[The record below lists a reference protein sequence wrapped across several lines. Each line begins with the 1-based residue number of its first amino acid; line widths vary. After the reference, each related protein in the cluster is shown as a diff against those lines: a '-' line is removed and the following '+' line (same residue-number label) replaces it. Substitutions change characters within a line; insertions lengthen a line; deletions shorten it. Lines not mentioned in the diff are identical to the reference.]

1 MTMANSHLNL
11 RAQYDDF
18 LRGQRFN
25 VISRIETSVDDFVQR
40 SRNLQNGPKK
50 GLSGAADAVGWGC
63 PRVRIAL
70 SELRSENPRLEQR
83 LREDPLRHLRALEDA
98 CHEIAKETRQGYD
111 KNDVRIKVAVAGPI
125 AASASSPRD
134 LTSSSLRQLVCVE
147 GVATKVSS
155 IKPKVVKSVHYCPST
170 SQHEERDYVDATDPQ
185 LGLPALDSNGQ
196 ELADSIINI
205 TSSVY
210 PTKDKDGNLL
220 ETEYGLSRFKDHQTV
235 VLQEMPERAPM
246 GQLPRSVELILDH
259 DLVDKIKP
267 GDRIQVVGV
276 YRAMATST
284 SGQASTSGLFQ
295 TAVLVNNIQVL
306 GRDSSRLEFSP
317 EDIREIKAL
326 GKRDNILDILGRSIA
341 PSIHGHDIIKK
352 ALALQLLSGCEKNLA
367 NGTHLRGDINILMVG
382 DPSTAKSQLLRA
394 AMTIAPLAVSTTGKG
409 SSGVG
414 LTAAV
419 TSDPDTRERRLEAG
433 AMVLADRG
441 LVCVDEFDKMSEV
454 DRVAIHEAMEQQT
467 VTIAKA
473 GIHASLNARCSV
485 LAAANPVYGQYD
497 RRRRMQ
503 ENIGLPD
510 SLLSRF
516 DLLFVV
522 LDQLDPESDRKIA
535 SHVISGHRYRNRLDF
550 GEYDDEDDSD
560 DEGITMGNSKTH
572 SIWQVSQ
579 KGRMSTDFTQLE
591 SEEDDDPH
599 SDDVLQHDFL
609 RKYLRF
615 AKQRYKP
622 TLTEEARECIAN
634 RYGEMRSRQDERTL
648 PVTARSLETII
659 RLATAHAKA
668 RLSPVVEADPDC
680 AAALDILSFAL
691 YHDNK
696 NNYENPTTY
705 NIGTEGR
712 PITPELPEKE
722 STFISEDEAGNVK
735 KRMRMDDELAKS
747 SNISSTQIWDKLNQT
762 GEGEISIE
770 DLCGD
775 GMDKSSVLETLEIM
789 EQEGR
794 VMTSD
799 GIVYQID

>member
-1 MTMANSHLNL
+1 M
-11 RAQYDDF
+11 
-18 LRGQRFN
+18 G
-25 VISRIETSVDDFVQR
+25 IS
-40 SRNLQNGPKK
+40 
-50 GLSGAADAVGWGC
+50 
-63 PRVRIAL
+63 
-70 SELRSENPRLEQR
+70 
-83 LREDPLRHLRALEDA
+83 
-98 CHEIAKETRQGYD
+98 
-111 KNDVRIKVAVAGPI
+111 GPI
-125 AASASSPRD
+125 SASSWSPRD

-155 IKPKVVKSVHYCPST
+155 IKPKVVKSVHFCPAT
-170 SQHEERDYVDATDPQ
+170 SQHEEREYVDATDPQ

-196 ELADSIINI
+196 ELADSVVNV

-210 PTKDKDGNLL
+210 PTKDKNGNPL
-220 ETEYGLSRFKDHQTV
+220 ETEFGLSRYKDHQTV

-276 YRAMATST
+276 YRALASSI
-284 SGQASTSGLFQ
+284 SGQSSTSGLFK
-295 TAVLVNNIQVL
+295 TVLLVNNIQVL
-306 GRDSSRLEFSP
+306 GRESSRLEFSP
-317 EDIREIKAL
+317 EDIREIKSL
-326 GKRDNILDILGRSIA
+326 GKRSDILNILGRSMA
-341 PSIHGHDIIKK
+341 PSIHGHGVIKK
-352 ALALQLLSGCEKNLA
+352 ALILQLLSGCEKNLA

-382 DPSTAKSQLLRA
+382 DPSTAKSQLLRS

-441 LVCVDEFDKMSEV
+441 IVCVDEFDKMSEI

-497 RRRRMQ
+497 RKRRMQ

-535 SHVISGHRYRNRLDF
+535 SHVISGHRYRPSHGNFNDASD
-550 GEYDDEDDSD
+550 GENDDSEEEDDSGTD
-560 DEGITMGNSKTH
+560 RKINSV
-572 SIWQVSQ
+572 WQIN
-579 KGRMSTDFTQLE
+579 RTRRNDTDLSWIGTEEQDQL
-591 SEEDDDPH
+591 DA
-599 SDDVLQHDFL
+599 DDVLQHDFL
-609 RKYLRF
+609 RKFLRF
-615 AKQRYKP
+615 AKHRVKP
-622 TLTEEARECIAN
+622 VLTEEAKECIAN

-668 RLSPVVEADPDC
+668 RLSPIVEAEPDC
-680 AAALDILSFAL
+680 STALEILSFAL
-691 YHDNK
+691 YHDNNHSGSNHASK
-696 NNYENPTTY
+696 ILDSHN
-705 NIGTEGR
+705 R
-712 PITPELPEKE
+712 PQTPDLLEKDAQDE
-722 STFISEDEAGNVK
+722 SDNLQEKQK
-735 KRMRMDDELAKS
+735 KRMRVGDDTS
-747 SNISSTQIWDKLNQT
+747 RRIDIFTHIWDTLNRS
-762 GEGEISIE
+762 GNGEIPVTALYENDSDRAEI
-770 DLCGD
+770 LQA
-775 GMDKSSVLETLEIM
+775 LETM
-789 EQEGR
+789 ENDGR
-794 VMTSD
+794 IMTSD
-799 GIVYQID
+799 GRVYQID

>member
-1 MTMANSHLNL
+1 MANSHLNL

-40 SRNLQNGPKK
+40 SRKLQNGSNK
-50 GLSGAADAVGWGC
+50 GSNGAIDAVGWGC
-63 PRVRIAL
+63 PRVRFAL

-83 LREDPLRHLRALEDA
+83 LRADPLRHLRALEDA

-111 KNDVRIKVAVAGPI
+111 KNDVRIKVAVSGPI

-134 LTSSSLRQLVCVE
+134 LTSSSLRHLICVE

-155 IKPKVVKSVHYCPST
+155 IKPKVMKSVHYCPST
-170 SQHEERDYVDATDPQ
+170 SQHEEREYIDATDPQ

-196 ELADSIINI
+196 ELADSLINI
-205 TSSVY
+205 TSSIY

-220 ETEYGLSRFKDHQTV
+220 ETEYGLSRYKDHQTV
-235 VLQEMPERAPM
+235 TLQEMPERAPM

-276 YRAMATST
+276 YRAMASSA
-284 SGQASTSGLFQ
+284 SGQASTSGLFR

-317 EDIREIKAL
+317 EDIREIKSL
-326 GKRDNILDILGRSIA
+326 GKRNNILDILGRSIA
-341 PSIHGHDIIKK
+341 PSIHGHDVIKK
-352 ALALQLLSGCEKNLA
+352 ALALLLLSGCEKNLA
-367 NGTHLRGDINILMVG
+367 NGTHLRGDINVLMVG

-394 AMTIAPLAVSTTGKG
+394 VMTIAPLAVSTTGKG

-441 LVCVDEFDKMSEV
+441 IVCVDEFDKMSEV

-497 RRRRMQ
+497 RSRRMQ

-535 SHVISGHRYRNRLDF
+535 SHVISGHRYRNRHGLSEF
-550 GEYDDEDDSD
+550 EDDDDSD
-560 DEGITMGNSKTH
+560 DEGATMGNSKTH
-572 SIWQVSQ
+572 SIWQISR
-579 KGRMSTDFTQLE
+579 KGRKSTEFAQLE
-591 SEEDDDPH
+591 SEEDYDPH

-622 TLTEEARECIAN
+622 ILTEEARECIAN

-668 RLSPVVEADPDC
+668 RLSSVVEADPDC
-680 AAALDILSFAL
+680 SAALDILSFAL
-691 YHDNK
+691 YHDSK
-696 NNYENPTTY
+696 NNNAKPTSFDT
-705 NIGTEGR
+705 GTEGR
-712 PITPELPEKE
+712 PVTPELLERE
-722 STFISEDEAGNVK
+722 SSSNNDDDIGNDK
-735 KRMRMDDELAKS
+735 KRMRMDNELARS
-747 SNISSTQIWDKLNQT
+747 SNKRSTQIWDKLNRT

-775 GMDKSSVLETLEIM
+775 DMDKSSVLETLEVM
-789 EQEGR
+789 EKEGR

-799 GIVYQID
+799 GVVYQID

>member
-1 MTMANSHLNL
+1 
-11 RAQYDDF
+11 
-18 LRGQRFN
+18 
-25 VISRIETSVDDFVQR
+25 
-40 SRNLQNGPKK
+40 
-50 GLSGAADAVGWGC
+50 
-63 PRVRIAL
+63 
-70 SELRSENPRLEQR
+70 
-83 LREDPLRHLRALEDA
+83 
-98 CHEIAKETRQGYD
+98 
-111 KNDVRIKVAVAGPI
+111 
-125 AASASSPRD
+125 
-134 LTSSSLRQLVCVE
+134 
-147 GVATKVSS
+147 
-155 IKPKVVKSVHYCPST
+155 
-170 SQHEERDYVDATDPQ
+170 
-185 LGLPALDSNGQ
+185 
-196 ELADSIINI
+196 
-205 TSSVY
+205 
-210 PTKDKDGNLL
+210 
-220 ETEYGLSRFKDHQTV
+220 
-235 VLQEMPERAPM
+235 
-246 GQLPRSVELILDH
+246 
-259 DLVDKIKP
+259 
-267 GDRIQVVGV
+267 
-276 YRAMATST
+276 
-284 SGQASTSGLFQ
+284 
-295 TAVLVNNIQVL
+295 
-306 GRDSSRLEFSP
+306 
-317 EDIREIKAL
+317 
-326 GKRDNILDILGRSIA
+326 
-341 PSIHGHDIIKK
+341 
-352 ALALQLLSGCEKNLA
+352 
-367 NGTHLRGDINILMVG
+367 
-382 DPSTAKSQLLRA
+382 
-394 AMTIAPLAVSTTGKG
+394 
-409 SSGVG
+409 
-414 LTAAV
+414 
-419 TSDPDTRERRLEAG
+419 
-433 AMVLADRG
+433 
-441 LVCVDEFDKMSEV
+441 
-454 DRVAIHEAMEQQT
+454 
-467 VTIAKA
+467 
-473 GIHASLNARCSV
+473 
-485 LAAANPVYGQYD
+485 
-497 RRRRMQ
+497 
-503 ENIGLPD
+503 
-510 SLLSRF
+510 
-516 DLLFVV
+516 
-522 LDQLDPESDRKIA
+522 
-535 SHVISGHRYRNRLDF
+535 
-550 GEYDDEDDSD
+550 
-560 DEGITMGNSKTH
+560 MGNSKTH